1 MRSPFL
7 KFNAEMG
14 IIYNIPPNTRD
25 SKFFARE
32 NFFSNGAFFSLAAM
46 LRVLGTCSVKRL
58 PRYARND
65 EALDR
70 IAPPLGTFFRHP
82 EPQRGYTTLVNL
94 LT

>member
-46 LRVLGTCSVKRL
+46 LRQSMSLGNLFRKKI
-58 PRYARND
+58 A
-65 EALDR
+65 ALR
-70 IAPPLGTFFRHP
+70 S
-82 EPQRGYTTLVNL
+82 Q
-94 LT
+94 